1 MTTDNKTMKSLV
13 LMLLVM
19 ATGLGTAFAA
29 QREAGGSAKI
39 VGKLQA
45 MVKEITTERDLLKT
59 ENAKVTAEL
68 ETLKGQ
74 IKQEKDAATAAAAA
88 ATAAQAKLTADLTS

>member
-1 MTTDNKTMKSLV
+1 MKSLV
-13 LMLLVM
+13 LMVLVM
-19 ATGLGTAFAA
+19 AASLDSASAA

-74 IKQEKDAATAAAAA
+74 VKQEKDAATCRSYGSNCS
-88 ATAAQAKLTADLTS
+88 TSQINC